1 MKHICDY
8 GCGQEAKHQFK
19 NGKWCC
25 SKSTMKCPAIREKF
39 SGENNPFFGKHHSK
53 KSLAKISENGK
64 LSKRLRIPFEKI
76 IEEVK
81 RRKYKILSKEDEY
94 QNQFSELF
102 LICPKGH
109 KFKVTWSNFKGGSEC
124 PECSK
129 EKAYKKR
136 RTSFEKIIKVVEGRK
151 YKLLSKEDE
160 YQNQFSYLWFMCPKG
175 HKFRT
180 TWCCFHNS
188 KEGCLECSI
197 ERLKNPSK
205 ETRRRMRISAIKRIE
220 NQVGQIF
227 PNYNIE
233 ACKLIDEY
241 GKENNYNFQHAEN
254 GGEFFIKE
262 LGYWVDGYDKEKNVV
277 IEIDEPFHYDKDG
290 NLKERDLQRQK
301 EIEDFLECKFIR
313 LLIN

>member
-1 MKHICDY
+1 MEHICDY
-8 GCGQEAKHQFK
+8 GCGQEANHQFK

-81 RRKYKILSKEDEY
+81 R
-94 QNQFSELF
+94 
-102 LICPKGH
+102 
-109 KFKVTWSNFKGGSEC
+109 
-124 PECSK
+124 
-129 EKAYKKR
+129 
-136 RTSFEKIIKVVEGRK
+136 RK